1 MESTDWECPSLW
13 VGCETHPATTKKSNT
28 LETNNHISDFFKDLK
43 VVELAGVLAG
53 PAAGSFFAELGAKVI
68 KVENKRAGGD
78 VTRSWQAPG
87 ESSEGP
93 SAYYSSANYAKE
105 VRLLDLTQPD
115 DLKTL
120 HNLILD
126 ADIVLANHR
135 ERTAKK
141 FHLTYADLSKSNPG
155 LIYVQL
161 DGYVDGDRPAYDVVL
176 QAETGWISM
185 TGIDSSHPAKLP
197 VALID
202 ILAGHQMREAT
213 LLALIKRMKTGKG
226 SFVRVTL
233 EQASLSALANQATN
247 YLMSGRVAEPIGTLH
262 PNIAPYGD
270 WFETAD
276 GKRLVL
282 AIGSDRQF
290 AALTKVLG
298 RPEWARDPRFE
309 NNNAR
314 LCHRKVLAE
323 NIAEAMANFSAH
335 RLASELDEAG
345 VPYGFVLK
353 LDEVLF
359 TPAAQAMLRHEE
371 IDGFPTTRLS
381 SLAYSTT
388 FLKPTSS
395 ARGSD

>member
-1 MESTDWECPSLW
+1 M
-13 VGCETHPATTKKSNT
+13 
-28 LETNNHISDFFKDLK
+28 ETNNHISDFFKDLI

-78 VTRSWQAPG
+78 VTRGWQSPG
-87 ESSEGP
+87 ETSEGP

-105 VRLLDLTQPD
+105 IRFLDLTEAA
-115 DLKTL
+115 DLKTI
-120 HNLILD
+120 HDLIAK

-141 FHLTYADLSKSNPG
+141 FQLTYGELSKSNPD
-155 LIYVQL
+155 LIYIQL

-213 LLALIKRMKTGKG
+213 LLALIKRMKTGEG

-247 YLMSGRVAEPIGTLH
+247 YLMSGRVAEPMGTLH

-282 AIGSDRQF
+282 AVGSDKQF
-290 AALTKVLG
+290 AALTGVLG
-298 RPEWARDPRFE
+298 HPEWSEDYRFA

-314 LCHRKVLAE
+314 LHHRRTLTKNLRF
-323 NIAEAMANFSAH
+323 AMAKFSGDA
-335 RLASELDEAG
+335 LAKELDAAG
-345 VPYGFVLK
+345 VPYGFVLA
-353 LDEVLF
+353 LDEVLT
-359 TPAAQAMLRHEE
+359 TPAAKDMVRHEE
-371 IDGFPTTRLS
+371 IEGYPTSRLS
-381 SLAYSTT
+381 TLAYSSS
-388 FLKPTSS
+388 FLKLTSS
-395 ARGSD
+395 GGESN